1 MLNSGLNSAEFR
13 RIVDD
18 DYRRAKRYEFNRRV
32 ERILREF
39 DCGGINPDDIT
50 VIVRE
55 WNEARMRKERKN
67 TKKRGKAK

>member
-1 MLNSGLNSAEFR
+1 VEFR
-13 RIVDD
+13 
-18 DYRRAKRYEFNRRV
+18 RRV
-32 ERILREF
+32 ERILREL
-39 DCGGINPDDIT
+39 DYSGIDPDDVT

>member
-1 MLNSGLNSAEFR
+1 VEFR
-13 RIVDD
+13 RRVDD
-18 DYRRAKRYEFNRRV
+18 DYRRAKRHEFSRRV
-32 ERILREF
+32 ERILREL
-39 DCGGINPDDIT
+39 DYSGIDPDDIT

>member
-1 MLNSGLNSAEFR
+1 MEFR
-13 RIVDD
+13 RRVDD
-18 DYRRAKRYEFNRRV
+18 DYRRAKRHEFSRRV
-32 ERILREF
+32 ERILREL
-39 DCGGINPDDIT
+39 DYSGIDPDDVT